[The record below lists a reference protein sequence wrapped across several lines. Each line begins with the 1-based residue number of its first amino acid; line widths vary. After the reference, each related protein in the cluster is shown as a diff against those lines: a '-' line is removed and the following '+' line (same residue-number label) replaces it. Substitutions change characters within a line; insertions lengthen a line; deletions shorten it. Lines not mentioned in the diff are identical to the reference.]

1 MKNNKIS
8 GFQWAMTIFVFF
20 VITMALSIM
29 LRDFQSIIGVK
40 HFIFEVTDLAPLI
53 AAIICILVFK
63 YKKVQLA
70 GLKFSISLKV
80 IERLLLALILP
91 LVILIIGMYSFNTFA
106 DSFILL
112 QSTGL
117 SVPITHILIGHILMA
132 FVVEFGFRSYLQN
145 IVETKMNT
153 FFASIVVGLMY
164 SVFSANTTYGTEFA
178 AYNFLYTFSFSMI
191 LGELIRATKGRTI
204 YIATT
209 FHASMTFGLIFLFSE
224 EIGDLFSIKVIA
236 ISTAIVAVGYIG
248 LSLIIR
254 GIAYLTTR
262 RNLEELEPNNYLDH
276 VNDDEETNH
285 TKAEKSSSNIKN
297 AEKTGVAT
305 ASTVGIAKNDTE
317 NTVADE
323 PSIHEGTEN
332 TVADEPS
339 IHEGTEKTEPQHHI
353 DNQTESNHDEDHD
366 ITSESVESA
375 ESVKQAPQSDDLTN
389 DSNEDEKQS
398 LKEPATYK
406 EDRRSSVVID
416 AEKHI
421 EKTEEQSS
429 DKNK

>member
-29 LRDFQSIIGVK
+29 LRDFQSVIGVK

-63 YKKVQLA
+63 YKKIQLA

-91 LVILIIGMYSFNTFA
+91 LIILIIGMYSFNTFA

-285 TKAEKSSSNIKN
+285 TEAEKSSSNIKD

-323 PSIHEGTEN
+323 PSIHEGTE
-332 TVADEPS
+332 
-339 IHEGTEKTEPQHHI
+339 KTEAQHHI

-375 ESVKQAPQSDDLTN
+375 ESVKHAPQSDDLTN
-389 DSNEDEKQS
+389 DSNEDEAEQS

>member
-254 GIAYLTTR
+254 GVAYLTTR

-285 TKAEKSSSNIKN
+285 TEGKKSSSNIKD

-317 NTVADE
+317 KTA
-323 PSIHEGTEN
+323 
-332 TVADEPS
+332 ADEPS

-353 DNQTESNHDEDHD
+353 DNQTESNHDEHHD

-375 ESVKQAPQSDDLTN
+375 KSVKHAPQSDDLTN
-389 DSNEDEKQS
+389 DSNEDEIQS

>member
-20 VITMALSIM
+20 VISMALSIM

-40 HFIFEVTDLAPLI
+40 HFILEVTDLAPLI

-91 LVILIIGMYSFNTFA
+91 LIILIIGMYSFNTFA

-285 TKAEKSSSNIKN
+285 TEAEKSSSNIKD

-323 PSIHEGTEN
+323 PSIHEGTE
-332 TVADEPS
+332 
-339 IHEGTEKTEPQHHI
+339 KTEDQHHI

-366 ITSESVESA
+366 ITLESVESA
-375 ESVKQAPQSDDLTN
+375 ESVKPAPQSDDLTN
-389 DSNEDEKQS
+389 DSNEDEIQS

>member
-1 MKNNKIS
+1 
-8 GFQWAMTIFVFF
+8 
-20 VITMALSIM
+20 
-29 LRDFQSIIGVK
+29 
-40 HFIFEVTDLAPLI
+40 
-53 AAIICILVFK
+53 
-63 YKKVQLA
+63 
-70 GLKFSISLKV
+70 
-80 IERLLLALILP
+80 LILP
-91 LVILIIGMYSFNTFA
+91 LIILIIGMYSFNTFA

-285 TKAEKSSSNIKN
+285 TEAEKSSSNIKDV
-297 AEKTGVAT
+297 EKTGVAT

-317 NTVADE
+317 NTL
-323 PSIHEGTEN
+323 
-332 TVADEPS
+332 ADEPS
-339 IHEGTEKTEPQHHI
+339 IHEGTEKTESQHHI
-353 DNQTESNHDEDHD
+353 DNLTESNHDEDHD

-375 ESVKQAPQSDDLTN
+375 ESVKHAPQSDDLTN
-389 DSNEDEKQS
+389 DSNEDETEQS

>member
-20 VITMALSIM
+20 VISMALSIM

-40 HFIFEVTDLAPLI
+40 HFILEVTDLAPLI

-91 LVILIIGMYSFNTFA
+91 LIILIIGMYSFNTFA

-285 TKAEKSSSNIKN
+285 TEAEKSSSNIKD

-323 PSIHEGTEN
+323 PSIHEGTE
-332 TVADEPS
+332 
-339 IHEGTEKTEPQHHI
+339 KTEDQHHI

-366 ITSESVESA
+366 ITLESVESA
-375 ESVKQAPQSDDLTN
+375 ESVKHAPQSDDLTN
-389 DSNEDEKQS
+389 DSNEDEIQS

>member
-1 MKNNKIS
+1 MKKNKIS

-29 LRDFQSIIGVK
+29 LRDFQSVIGVK

-63 YKKVQLA
+63 YKKIQLA

-91 LVILIIGMYSFNTFA
+91 LIILIIGMYSFNTFA

-285 TKAEKSSSNIKN
+285 TEAEKSSSNIKDV
-297 AEKTGVAT
+297 EKTGVAT

-317 NTVADE
+317 NTL
-323 PSIHEGTEN
+323 T
-332 TVADEPS
+332 DEPS
-339 IHEGTEKTEPQHHI
+339 IHEGTEKTESQHHI
-353 DNQTESNHDEDHD
+353 DNLTESNHDEDHD

-375 ESVKQAPQSDDLTN
+375 ESVKHAPQSDDLTN
-389 DSNEDEKQS
+389 DSNEDETEQS

>member
-91 LVILIIGMYSFNTFA
+91 LIILIIGMYSFNTFA

-254 GIAYLTTR
+254 GVAYLTTR

-285 TKAEKSSSNIKN
+285 TE

-317 NTVADE
+317 K
-323 PSIHEGTEN
+323 

-353 DNQTESNHDEDHD
+353 DNQTESNHDEHHD

-375 ESVKQAPQSDDLTN
+375 ESVKHAPQSDDLTN
-389 DSNEDEKQS
+389 DSNEDEIQS

>member
-29 LRDFQSIIGVK
+29 LRDFQSRIGVK

-53 AAIICILVFK
+53 AAIICTLVFK

-70 GLKFSISLKV
+70 GLKFTISLKV
-80 IERLLLALILP
+80 IERILLALILP
-91 LVILIIGMYSFNTFA
+91 LIILIIGMYSFNTFA

-112 QSTGL
+112 QSTDL

-153 FFASIVVGLMY
+153 FFASIVVGLIY

-209 FHASMTFGLIFLFSE
+209 FHASMTFGLVFLFSE
-224 EIGDLFSIKVIA
+224 EIGDLFSIK
-236 ISTAIVAVGYIG
+236 
-248 LSLIIR
+248 
-254 GIAYLTTR
+254 
-262 RNLEELEPNNYLDH
+262 
-276 VNDDEETNH
+276 
-285 TKAEKSSSNIKN
+285 
-297 AEKTGVAT
+297 
-305 ASTVGIAKNDTE
+305 
-317 NTVADE
+317 
-323 PSIHEGTEN
+323 
-332 TVADEPS
+332 
-339 IHEGTEKTEPQHHI
+339 
-353 DNQTESNHDEDHD
+353 
-366 ITSESVESA
+366 
-375 ESVKQAPQSDDLTN
+375 
-389 DSNEDEKQS
+389 
-398 LKEPATYK
+398 
-406 EDRRSSVVID
+406 
-416 AEKHI
+416 
-421 EKTEEQSS
+421 
-429 DKNK
+429 

>member
-29 LRDFQSIIGVK
+29 LRDFQSVIGVK

-53 AAIICILVFK
+53 AAIICIVIFK

-80 IERLLLALILP
+80 IERILLALILP
-91 LVILIIGMYSFNTFA
+91 LIILIIGMYSFNTFA

-191 LGELIRATKGRTI
+191 LGELIRATKGCTI

-285 TKAEKSSSNIKN
+285 TEAEKSSSNIKDV
-297 AEKTGVAT
+297 EKTGVAT
-305 ASTVGIAKNDTE
+305 ASTIGIAKNDTE

-323 PSIHEGTEN
+323 PSIHEGTE
-332 TVADEPS
+332 
-339 IHEGTEKTEPQHHI
+339 KTESQHHI

-366 ITSESVESA
+366 ITSESVESV
-375 ESVKQAPQSDDLTN
+375 ESVKHAPQSDDLTN
-389 DSNEDEKQS
+389 DSNEDETEQS

>member
-1 MKNNKIS
+1 MKKNKIS

-29 LRDFQSIIGVK
+29 LRDFQSVIGVK

-63 YKKVQLA
+63 YKKIQLA

-91 LVILIIGMYSFNTFA
+91 LIILIIGMYSFNTFA

-285 TKAEKSSSNIKN
+285 TEAEKSSSNIKDV
-297 AEKTGVAT
+297 EKTGVAT

-317 NTVADE
+317 NTL
-323 PSIHEGTEN
+323 
-332 TVADEPS
+332 ADEPS
-339 IHEGTEKTEPQHHI
+339 IHEGTEKTESQHHI
-353 DNQTESNHDEDHD
+353 DNLTESNHDEDHD
-366 ITSESVESA
+366 IISESVESA
-375 ESVKQAPQSDDLTN
+375 ESVKHAPQSDDLTN
-389 DSNEDEKQS
+389 DSNEDETEQS

>member
-1 MKNNKIS
+1 MKKNKIS

-29 LRDFQSIIGVK
+29 LRDFQSVIGVK

-63 YKKVQLA
+63 YKKIQLA

-91 LVILIIGMYSFNTFA
+91 LIILIIGMYSFNTFA

-285 TKAEKSSSNIKN
+285 TEAEKSSSNIKDV
-297 AEKTGVAT
+297 EKTGVAT

-317 NTVADE
+317 NTL
-323 PSIHEGTEN
+323 
-332 TVADEPS
+332 ADEPS
-339 IHEGTEKTEPQHHI
+339 IHEGTEKTESQHHI
-353 DNQTESNHDEDHD
+353 DNLTESNHDEDHD

-375 ESVKQAPQSDDLTN
+375 ESVKHAPQSDDLTD
-389 DSNEDEKQS
+389 DSNEDETEQS

>member
-91 LVILIIGMYSFNTFA
+91 LIILIIGMYSFNTFA

-254 GIAYLTTR
+254 GIVYLTTR

-285 TKAEKSSSNIKN
+285 TEAEKSSSNIKD
-297 AEKTGVAT
+297 AEKTSVAT

-317 NTVADE
+317 KTA
-323 PSIHEGTEN
+323 
-332 TVADEPS
+332 ADEPS

-353 DNQTESNHDEDHD
+353 DNQTESNHDEHHD

-375 ESVKQAPQSDDLTN
+375 ESVKHAPQSDDLTN
-389 DSNEDEKQS
+389 DSNEDEIQS

>member
-29 LRDFQSIIGVK
+29 LRDFQSVIGVK

-53 AAIICILVFK
+53 AAIICIVIFK

-80 IERLLLALILP
+80 IERILLALILP
-91 LVILIIGMYSFNTFA
+91 LIILIIGMYSFNTFA
-106 DSFILL
+106 DSFTLL

-285 TKAEKSSSNIKN
+285 TEAENSSSNIKDV
-297 AEKTGVAT
+297 EKTGVAT
-305 ASTVGIAKNDTE
+305 ASTIGIAKNDTE

-323 PSIHEGTEN
+323 PSIHEGTE
-332 TVADEPS
+332 
-339 IHEGTEKTEPQHHI
+339 KTESQHHI

-366 ITSESVESA
+366 ITSESVES
-375 ESVKQAPQSDDLTN
+375 VKHAPKSDDLTN
-389 DSNEDEKQS
+389 DSNEDETEQS

>member
-91 LVILIIGMYSFNTFA
+91 LIILIIGMYSFNTFA

-254 GIAYLTTR
+254 DIVYLTTR

-285 TKAEKSSSNIKN
+285 TEAEKSSSNIKD

-317 NTVADE
+317 KTA
-323 PSIHEGTEN
+323 
-332 TVADEPS
+332 ADEPS

-353 DNQTESNHDEDHD
+353 DNQTESNHDEHHD

-375 ESVKQAPQSDDLTN
+375 ESVKHAPQSDDLTN
-389 DSNEDEKQS
+389 DSNEDEIQS

>member
-29 LRDFQSIIGVK
+29 LRDFQSVIGVK

-63 YKKVQLA
+63 YKKIQLT

-91 LVILIIGMYSFNTFA
+91 LIILIIGMYSFNTFA

-164 SVFSANTTYGTEFA
+164 SVFSANTTYDTEFA

-285 TKAEKSSSNIKN
+285 TEAEKSSSNIKD

-323 PSIHEGTEN
+323 PSIHEGTE
-332 TVADEPS
+332 
-339 IHEGTEKTEPQHHI
+339 KTESQHHI

-366 ITSESVESA
+366 ITSKSVESA
-375 ESVKQAPQSDDLTN
+375 ESVKHAPQSDDLTN
-389 DSNEDEKQS
+389 DSNEDETEQS

>member
-29 LRDFQSIIGVK
+29 LRDFQSVIGVK

-53 AAIICILVFK
+53 AAIICIVIFK

-80 IERLLLALILP
+80 IERILLALILP
-91 LVILIIGMYSFNTFA
+91 LIILIIGMYSFNTFA

-285 TKAEKSSSNIKN
+285 TEAEKSSSNIKN
-297 AEKTGVAT
+297 VEKTGVAT
-305 ASTVGIAKNDTE
+305 ASTIGIAKNDTE

-323 PSIHEGTEN
+323 PSIHEGTE
-332 TVADEPS
+332 
-339 IHEGTEKTEPQHHI
+339 KTESQHHI

-366 ITSESVESA
+366 ITSESVESV
-375 ESVKQAPQSDDLTN
+375 ESVKHAPQSDDLTN
-389 DSNEDEKQS
+389 DSNEDETEQS

>member
-132 FVVEFGFRSYLQN
+132 FVVEFAFRSYLQN

-323 PSIHEGTEN
+323 PSIHEGTE
-332 TVADEPS
+332 
-339 IHEGTEKTEPQHHI
+339 KTEPQHHI

>member
-29 LRDFQSIIGVK
+29 LRDFQSVIGVK

-53 AAIICILVFK
+53 AAIICIVIFK

-80 IERLLLALILP
+80 IERILLALILP
-91 LVILIIGMYSFNTFA
+91 LIILIIGMYSFNTFA

-285 TKAEKSSSNIKN
+285 TEAEKSSSNIKDV
-297 AEKTGVAT
+297 EKTGVAT
-305 ASTVGIAKNDTE
+305 ASTIGIAKNDTE

-323 PSIHEGTEN
+323 PSIHEGTE
-332 TVADEPS
+332 
-339 IHEGTEKTEPQHHI
+339 KTESQHHI

-375 ESVKQAPQSDDLTN
+375 ESVKHAPQSDDLTN
-389 DSNEDEKQS
+389 DSNEDETEQS

>member
-297 AEKTGVAT
+297 AEKIGVAT
-305 ASTVGIAKNDTE
+305 ASTVGIAKND
-317 NTVADE
+317 
-323 PSIHEGTEN
+323 TEN

>member
-1 MKNNKIS
+1 MKKNKIS

-29 LRDFQSIIGVK
+29 LRDFQSVIGVK

-63 YKKVQLA
+63 YKKIQLA

-91 LVILIIGMYSFNTFA
+91 LIILIIGMYSFNTFA

-285 TKAEKSSSNIKN
+285 TEAEKSSLNIKDV
-297 AEKTGVAT
+297 EKTGVAT

-317 NTVADE
+317 NTL
-323 PSIHEGTEN
+323 
-332 TVADEPS
+332 ADEPS
-339 IHEGTEKTEPQHHI
+339 IHEGTEKTESQHHI

-375 ESVKQAPQSDDLTN
+375 ESVKHAPQSDDLTN
-389 DSNEDEKQS
+389 DSNEDETEQS

>member
-29 LRDFQSIIGVK
+29 LRDFQSVIGVK

-63 YKKVQLA
+63 YKKIQLA

-91 LVILIIGMYSFNTFA
+91 LIILIIGMYSFNTFA

-164 SVFSANTTYGTEFA
+164 SVFSANTTYDTEFA

-285 TKAEKSSSNIKN
+285 TEAEKSSSNIKD

-323 PSIHEGTEN
+323 PSIHEGTE
-332 TVADEPS
+332 
-339 IHEGTEKTEPQHHI
+339 KTESQHHI

-366 ITSESVESA
+366 ITSKSVESA
-375 ESVKQAPQSDDLTN
+375 ESVKHAPQSDDLTN
-389 DSNEDEKQS
+389 DSNEDETEQS

-416 AEKHI
+416 TEKHI

>member
-91 LVILIIGMYSFNTFA
+91 LIILIIGMYSFNTFA

-254 GIAYLTTR
+254 GIVYLTTR

-285 TKAEKSSSNIKN
+285 TEAEKSSSNIKD

-317 NTVADE
+317 KIA
-323 PSIHEGTEN
+323 
-332 TVADEPS
+332 ADEPS

-353 DNQTESNHDEDHD
+353 DNQTESNHDEHHD

-375 ESVKQAPQSDDLTN
+375 ESVKHAPQSDDLTN
-389 DSNEDEKQS
+389 DSNEDEIQS

>member
-91 LVILIIGMYSFNTFA
+91 LIILIIGMYSFNTFA

-285 TKAEKSSSNIKN
+285 TRAEKSSSNIKD
-297 AEKTGVAT
+297 AEKTGVST
-305 ASTVGIAKNDTE
+305 ASTVGIAKSD
-317 NTVADE
+317 
-323 PSIHEGTEN
+323 TEN

-375 ESVKQAPQSDDLTN
+375 ESVKHTLQSDDLTN

-429 DKNK
+429 DKNKY

>member
-29 LRDFQSIIGVK
+29 LRDFQSVIGVK

-63 YKKVQLA
+63 YKKIQLA

-91 LVILIIGMYSFNTFA
+91 LIILIIGMYSFNTFA

-164 SVFSANTTYGTEFA
+164 SVFSANTTYDTEFA

-285 TKAEKSSSNIKN
+285 TEAEKSSSNIKDS
-297 AEKTGVAT
+297 EKTGVAT

-323 PSIHEGTEN
+323 PSIHEGTE
-332 TVADEPS
+332 
-339 IHEGTEKTEPQHHI
+339 KTESQHHI

-366 ITSESVESA
+366 ITSKSVESA
-375 ESVKQAPQSDDLTN
+375 ESVKHAPQSDDLTN
-389 DSNEDEKQS
+389 DSNEDETEQS

>member
-29 LRDFQSIIGVK
+29 LRDFQSVIGVK

-63 YKKVQLA
+63 YKKIQLA

-91 LVILIIGMYSFNTFA
+91 LIILIIGMYSFNTFA

-164 SVFSANTTYGTEFA
+164 SVFSANTTYDTEFA

-285 TKAEKSSSNIKN
+285 TEAEKSSSNIKD

-317 NTVADE
+317 K
-323 PSIHEGTEN
+323 

-339 IHEGTEKTEPQHHI
+339 IHEGTEKTESQHHI

-366 ITSESVESA
+366 ITSKSVESA
-375 ESVKQAPQSDDLTN
+375 ESVKHAPQSDDLTN
-389 DSNEDEKQS
+389 DSNEDETEQS

>member
-29 LRDFQSIIGVK
+29 LRDFQSRIGVK

-70 GLKFSISLKV
+70 GLKFTISLKV
-80 IERLLLALILP
+80 IERILLALILP
-91 LVILIIGMYSFNTFA
+91 LIILIIGMYSFNTFA

-112 QSTGL
+112 QSTDL

-153 FFASIVVGLMY
+153 FFASIVVGLIY

-209 FHASMTFGLIFLFSE
+209 FHASMTFGLVFLFSE

-236 ISTAIVAVGYIG
+236 ISTAIVAVAYIG

-254 GIAYLTTR
+254 GIAYLTTKR
-262 RNLEELEPNNYLDH
+262 SLDEVEPNNYLDH
-276 VNDDEETNH
+276 VNDDSESEDAKDDKATTQDH
-285 TKAEKSSSNIKN
+285 KAEK
-297 AEKTGVAT
+297 AAT
-305 ASTVGIAKNDTE
+305 AGAVTATTAGIAKHDNVTTSDEEANVHQE
-317 NTVADE
+317 NN
-323 PSIHEGTEN
+323 P
-332 TVADEPS
+332 
-339 IHEGTEKTEPQHHI
+339 
-353 DNQTESNHDEDHD
+353 
-366 ITSESVESA
+366 TSEVDQSENQSVATQDA
-375 ESVKQAPQSDDLTN
+375 ESVIVPEATESTDQDPNIQTEVDTNNANDDKN
-389 DSNEDEKQS
+389 QS
-398 LKEPATYK
+398 LKEPSTYK
-406 EDRRSSVVID
+406 DDRRSSVVID

-429 DKNK
+429 DTNK

>member
-8 GFQWAMTIFVFF
+8 GFQWALTIFVFF

-29 LRDFQSIIGVK
+29 LRDFQSKIGVK

-70 GLKFSISLKV
+70 GLKFTLSLKV
-80 IERLLLALILP
+80 IERILLALILP
-91 LVILIIGMYSFNTFA
+91 LIILIIGMYSFNTFA

-112 QSTGL
+112 QSTDL

-153 FFASIVVGLMY
+153 FFASIVVGLIY

-209 FHASMTFGLIFLFSE
+209 FHASMTFGLVFLFSE
-224 EIGDLFSIKVIA
+224 EIGDLFSMKVIA
-236 ISTAIVAVGYIG
+236 ISTAIVAVAYIG

-254 GIAYLTTR
+254 GIVYLTTKR
-262 RNLEELEPNNYLDH
+262 SLDEVEPNNYLDH
-276 VNDDEETNH
+276 INDETEAEIIKDDTATTQDHKAETTANAGAVTATTADIAKHDNVTTSDEEANVNLEDNSTSEVDN
-285 TKAEKSSSNIKN
+285 AKN
-297 AEKTGVAT
+297 QSVAT
-305 ASTVGIAKNDTE
+305 QN
-317 NTVADE
+317 
-323 PSIHEGTEN
+323 
-332 TVADEPS
+332 
-339 IHEGTEKTEPQHHI
+339 
-353 DNQTESNHDEDHD
+353 
-366 ITSESVESA
+366 A
-375 ESVKQAPQSDDLTN
+375 ESVLAPEAIESANQDKNIQSEVDTN
-389 DSNEDEKQS
+389 YANEGENKA
-398 LKEPATYK
+398 LKEPSTYK
-406 EDRRSSVVID
+406 DDRRSSVVID

-429 DKNK
+429 DTNK

>member
-91 LVILIIGMYSFNTFA
+91 LIILIIGMYSFNTFA

-254 GIAYLTTR
+254 GVAYLTTR
-262 RNLEELEPNNYLDH
+262 RNLEKLEPNNYLDH

-285 TKAEKSSSNIKN
+285 TEAEKSSSNIKD

-317 NTVADE
+317 K
-323 PSIHEGTEN
+323 

-353 DNQTESNHDEDHD
+353 DNQTESNHDEHHD

-375 ESVKQAPQSDDLTN
+375 ESVKHAPQSDDLTN
-389 DSNEDEKQS
+389 DSNEDEIQS

>member
-20 VITMALSIM
+20 VISMALSIM

-91 LVILIIGMYSFNTFA
+91 LIILIIGMYSFNTFA

-285 TKAEKSSSNIKN
+285 TEAEKSSSNIKD

-323 PSIHEGTEN
+323 PSIHEGTE
-332 TVADEPS
+332 
-339 IHEGTEKTEPQHHI
+339 KTEDQHHI
-353 DNQTESNHDEDHD
+353 DNQTASNHDEDHD
-366 ITSESVESA
+366 ITLESVESA
-375 ESVKQAPQSDDLTN
+375 ESVKHAPQSDDLTN
-389 DSNEDEKQS
+389 DSNEDEIQS

>member
-1 MKNNKIS
+1 MKKNKIS

-29 LRDFQSIIGVK
+29 LRDFQSVIGVK

-63 YKKVQLA
+63 YKKIQLA

-91 LVILIIGMYSFNTFA
+91 LIILIIGMYSFNTFA

-285 TKAEKSSSNIKN
+285 TEAEKSSSNIKDV
-297 AEKTGVAT
+297 EKTGVAT

-317 NTVADE
+317 NTL
-323 PSIHEGTEN
+323 
-332 TVADEPS
+332 ADEPS
-339 IHEGTEKTEPQHHI
+339 IHEGTEKTESQHHI
-353 DNQTESNHDEDHD
+353 DNLTESNHDEDHD

-375 ESVKQAPQSDDLTN
+375 ESVKHAPQSDDLTN
-389 DSNEDEKQS
+389 DSNEDETEQS

>member
-91 LVILIIGMYSFNTFA
+91 LIILIIGMYSFNTFA

-254 GIAYLTTR
+254 GVAYLTTR

-285 TKAEKSSSNIKN
+285 TEAEKSSSNIKD

-317 NTVADE
+317 K
-323 PSIHEGTEN
+323 

-353 DNQTESNHDEDHD
+353 DNQTESNHDEHHD

-375 ESVKQAPQSDDLTN
+375 ESVKHAPQSDDLTN
-389 DSNEDEKQS
+389 DSNEDEIQS

-406 EDRRSSVVID
+406 EDRRSSVVIN

>member
-8 GFQWAMTIFVFF
+8 GFQWAMTIFIFF

-29 LRDFQSIIGVK
+29 LRDFQSVIGVK

-63 YKKVQLA
+63 YKKIQLA

-91 LVILIIGMYSFNTFA
+91 LIILIIGMYSFNTFA

-164 SVFSANTTYGTEFA
+164 SVFSANTTYDTEFA

-285 TKAEKSSSNIKN
+285 TEAEKSSSNIKD

-305 ASTVGIAKNDTE
+305 ASTVSIAKNDTE

-323 PSIHEGTEN
+323 PSIHEGTE
-332 TVADEPS
+332 
-339 IHEGTEKTEPQHHI
+339 KTESQHHI

-366 ITSESVESA
+366 ITSKSVESA
-375 ESVKQAPQSDDLTN
+375 ESVKHAPQSDDLTN
-389 DSNEDEKQS
+389 DSNEDETEQS

>member
-91 LVILIIGMYSFNTFA
+91 LIILIIGMYSFNTFA

-117 SVPITHILIGHILMA
+117 SVPITHSDWTYSDGVRSRIRIPFILT
-132 FVVEFGFRSYLQN
+132 N

-285 TKAEKSSSNIKN
+285 TEAEKSSSNIKD

-305 ASTVGIAKNDTE
+305 ASTVGVAKND
-317 NTVADE
+317 
-323 PSIHEGTEN
+323 TEN

-353 DNQTESNHDEDHD
+353 GNQTESNHDEDHD

-389 DSNEDEKQS
+389 DSNEDEIEQS

>member
-91 LVILIIGMYSFNTFA
+91 LIILIIGMYSFNTFA

-285 TKAEKSSSNIKN
+285 TEAEKSSSNIKN

-305 ASTVGIAKNDTE
+305 ASTVGVAKNDTE

-323 PSIHEGTEN
+323 Q
-332 TVADEPS
+332 S
-339 IHEGTEKTEPQHHI
+339 IHEGTEKTESQHHI

-389 DSNEDEKQS
+389 DSNEDEIEQS

>member
-29 LRDFQSIIGVK
+29 LRDFQSVIGVK

-63 YKKVQLA
+63 YKKIQLA
-70 GLKFSISLKV
+70 GLKISISLKV

-91 LVILIIGMYSFNTFA
+91 LIILIIGMYSFNTFA

-164 SVFSANTTYGTEFA
+164 SVFSANTTYDTEFA

-285 TKAEKSSSNIKN
+285 TEAEKSSSNIKD

-323 PSIHEGTEN
+323 PSIHEGTE
-332 TVADEPS
+332 
-339 IHEGTEKTEPQHHI
+339 KTESQHHI

-366 ITSESVESA
+366 ITSKSVESA
-375 ESVKQAPQSDDLTN
+375 ESVKHAPQSDDLTN
-389 DSNEDEKQS
+389 DSNEDETEQS

>member
-29 LRDFQSIIGVK
+29 LRDFQSVIGVK

-53 AAIICILVFK
+53 AAIICIVIFK

-80 IERLLLALILP
+80 IERILLALILP
-91 LVILIIGMYSFNTFA
+91 LIILIIGMYSFNTFA

-191 LGELIRATKGRTI
+191 LGELISATKGRTI

-285 TKAEKSSSNIKN
+285 TEAEKSSSNIKDV
-297 AEKTGVAT
+297 EKTGVAT
-305 ASTVGIAKNDTE
+305 ASTIGIAKNDTE

-323 PSIHEGTEN
+323 PSIHEGTE
-332 TVADEPS
+332 
-339 IHEGTEKTEPQHHI
+339 KTESQHHI

-366 ITSESVESA
+366 ITSESVESV
-375 ESVKQAPQSDDLTN
+375 ESVKHAPQSDDLTN
-389 DSNEDEKQS
+389 DSNEDETEQS

>member
-1 MKNNKIS
+1 
-8 GFQWAMTIFVFF
+8 
-20 VITMALSIM
+20 
-29 LRDFQSIIGVK
+29 
-40 HFIFEVTDLAPLI
+40 
-53 AAIICILVFK
+53 
-63 YKKVQLA
+63 
-70 GLKFSISLKV
+70 
-80 IERLLLALILP
+80 
-91 LVILIIGMYSFNTFA
+91 
-106 DSFILL
+106 
-112 QSTGL
+112 
-117 SVPITHILIGHILMA
+117 MA

-285 TKAEKSSSNIKN
+285 TEAEKSSSNIKDV
-297 AEKTGVAT
+297 EKTGVAT

-317 NTVADE
+317 NTL
-323 PSIHEGTEN
+323 
-332 TVADEPS
+332 ADEPS
-339 IHEGTEKTEPQHHI
+339 IHEGTEKTESQHHI
-353 DNQTESNHDEDHD
+353 DNLTESNHDEDHD

-375 ESVKQAPQSDDLTN
+375 ESVKHAPQSDDLTN
-389 DSNEDEKQS
+389 DSNEDETEQS

>member
-63 YKKVQLA
+63 YKTVQLA

-91 LVILIIGMYSFNTFA
+91 LIILIIGMYSFNTFA

-285 TKAEKSSSNIKN
+285 TRAEKSSSNIKD
-297 AEKTGVAT
+297 AEKTGVST
-305 ASTVGIAKNDTE
+305 ASTVGIAKSD
-317 NTVADE
+317 
-323 PSIHEGTEN
+323 TEN

-375 ESVKQAPQSDDLTN
+375 ESVKHTLQSDDLTN